1 MYSTNK
7 NVAKSQRAGVEL
19 ILKDKLFRLLD
30 LTTTVNA
37 YYYKLNGFDYEINGQ
52 TITGKPDENFSW
64 DARMMASLILPY
76 DISIQITGN
85 YNSKRVITQGY
96 RKPSFGIDF
105 GLRKNF
111 FNKALTLAVN
121 WRGAFN
127 TRKWE
132 TYTANDT
139 FERYQKMW
147 RSQNVNVN
155 ISWNFGN
162 MNQKKKKGHEQEDN
176 NGEEMNN
183 GYGGGGEF

>member
-1 MYSTNK
+1 MYSTNE
-7 NVAKSQRAGVEL
+7 NVAKSQRPGVEL
-19 ILKDKLFRLLD
+19 ILKDKFFRMLD

-37 YYYKLNGFDYEINGQ
+37 YYYKLDGFDYEINGQ
-52 TITGKPDENFSW
+52 TVTGTPDENFSW
-64 DARMMASLILPY
+64 DARMMARLILPY

-96 RKPSFGIDF
+96 RKPSFGLDF
-105 GLRKNF
+105 GLRKTF
-111 FNKALTLAVN
+111 FNKAITLAVN

-147 RSQNVNVN
+147 REQRLNVN

-162 MNQKKKKGHEQEDN
+162 MNQNKKKGREEQEE
-176 NGEEMNN
+176 GF
-183 GYGGGGEF
+183 GGDYLGTENSD

>member
-1 MYSTNK
+1 MYSTNE

-19 ILKDKLFRLLD
+19 ILKDKFFRLLD

-37 YYYKLNGFDYEINGQ
+37 YYYKLDGFEYTINDY
-52 TITGKPDENFSW
+52 TVSGKSDENFSW
-64 DARMMASLILPY
+64 DAKMMASLILPY

-96 RKPSFGIDF
+96 RKPSFGLDF
-105 GLRKNF
+105 GLRKSF

-132 TYTANDT
+132 SYTSSDT

-147 RSQNVNVN
+147 REQRLNVN

-162 MNQKKKKGHEQEDN
+162 MNQKKKKGREDQEQQDDN
-176 NGEEMNN
+176 GFGGSYDTEM
-183 GYGGGGEF
+183 